1 MSSTTAPRRQ
11 HIKFSSDWDKL
22 KAPRFTTIRSWSG
35 TKERF
40 YREHI
45 GEVSTILRVP
55 HEFAHPSKG
64 RKVGEA
70 TLRAV
75 EKVAPRELPMALVA
89 NDVRI
94 GGVPSVRWI
103 DKISAMD
110 EGLLLT
116 FENHTGLMS

>member
-1 MSSTTAPRRQ
+1 MVSTTATHRQ
-11 HIKFSSDWDKL
+11 HIKFSADWDKL
-22 KAPRFTTIRSWSG
+22 KAVRFTTIRSWSG

-45 GEVSTILRVP
+45 GEVFTMLRVP
-55 HEFAHPSKG
+55 HEFAHPRKG
-64 RKVGEA
+64 RKIGEA
-70 TLRAV
+70 TLLAV

-94 GGVPSVRWI
+94 GGVPSVRGI